1 MKTLVMGVGN
11 RLLRDEGVGCHI
23 ADALQR
29 RAPLGTEVID
39 WGTCPDP
46 PPSLAEADAVLVLD
60 ACKAGGKPG
69 DVYRFGL
76 DELHSH
82 RQPVSFHDVSF
93 LDSLPLLSV
102 LYGIPH
108 VAVIGVEC
116 AELGYGLQLSDELEA
131 RLPDI
136 VEQVVT
142 ELHRMHAEAEEHHA
156 YTTAETA

>member
-1 MKTLVMGVGN
+1 MKTLVMGIGN
-11 RLLRDEGVGCHI
+11 RLLRDEGIGCHI
-23 ADALQR
+23 ADALQQ
-29 RAPLGTEVID
+29 RAPLGSEVID

-76 DELHSH
+76 DDLASH

-93 LDSLPLLSV
+93 IDSLPLLSV
-102 LYGIPH
+102 LYGVRH
-108 VAVIGVEC
+108 VTIIGIEC
-116 AELGYGLQLSDELEA
+116 AELGYGLQLSVELET

-142 ELHRMHAEAEEHHA
+142 ELHRIQAEVEEYHAH
-156 YTTAETA
+156 TTAEAA